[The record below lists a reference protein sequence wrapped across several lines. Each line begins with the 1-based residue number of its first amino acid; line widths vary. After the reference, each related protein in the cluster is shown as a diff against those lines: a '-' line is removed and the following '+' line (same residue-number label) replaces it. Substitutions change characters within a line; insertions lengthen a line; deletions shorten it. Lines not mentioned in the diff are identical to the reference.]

1 MKIHDPNSRFV
12 FVPDLRK
19 GDVVE
24 PGFFHQEQVTISQ
37 RPDQAA
43 DQSLG
48 PFPTEELAR
57 RWVAEQPERI
67 LTCRPA
73 GTEDHWRDA
82 S

>member
-1 MKIHDPNSRFV
+1 
-12 FVPDLRK
+12 
-19 GDVVE
+19 
-24 PGFFHQEQVTISQ
+24 VTAAFEYGI
-37 RPDQAA
+37 RYPDQAA